1 MDDKNPTPIRNILLE
16 LHRQEDFRI
25 KWGFDYTNFQK
36 LFNQDSFF
44 LIIRNEKN
52 WNIEIN
58 HNPIGTKLEFKKDKN
73 NGITIKH
80 RKKENKLEYLNY
92 SENENFELIKR
103 IVEKE
108 IYSKAPS
115 TLYLVIEDDKT
126 IRFEQKQY
134 GYISH
139 EYEHFLDF
147 SKVSQLHDI
156 AISKIENENSLVLF
170 IKKEDLE

>member
-1 MDDKNPTPIRNILLE
+1 LSDKTYTPIRNILLN
-16 LHRQEDFRI
+16 LHKQEDFRI
-25 KWGFDYTNFQK
+25 KWDFDYTNFQK

-44 LIIRNEKN
+44 LIIRNEKD

-58 HNPIGTKLEFKKDKN
+58 HNPKVTKLKFRKSEND
-73 NGITIKH
+73 GITIRYD
-80 RKKENKLEYLNY
+80 RKTNKIGYTNWDEKED
-92 SENENFELIKR
+92 FELIKR

-139 EYEHFLDF
+139 EYGHFLDF

-156 AISKIENENSLVLF
+156 AISKIENENALVLF
-170 IKKEDLE
+170 IKKEDL